1 MRAACGRKGSG
12 MKRKGTG
19 RVERKKSGKTDFDG
33 SDPFGW

>member
-19 RVERKKSGKTDFDG
+19 RVEGKKSGETGFDG
-33 SDPFGW
+33 SDLFGR